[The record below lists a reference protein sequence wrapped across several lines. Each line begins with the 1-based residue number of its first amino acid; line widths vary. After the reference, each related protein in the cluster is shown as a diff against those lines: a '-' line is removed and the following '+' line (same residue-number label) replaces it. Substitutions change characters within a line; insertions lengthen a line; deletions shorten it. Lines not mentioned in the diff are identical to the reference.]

1 MSRSKI
7 ARIAAAF
14 ALVATLG
21 ATALATA
28 AQAGPANCFRG
39 VGGTWYCSR

>member
-1 MSRSKI
+1 MLRSKV
-7 ARIAAAF
+7 AKIAATF

-21 ATALATA
+21 AATLATA
-28 AQAGPANCFRG
+28 ADAGPANCFRG